1 MQVLIYDGECSMCSS
16 LIHKMVT
23 SCRNDALR
31 ITDFHST
38 WTQEHVELDE
48 SVDSMYYLKHGRTY
62 LYSDAVI
69 RAIADTRRAF
79 IPILLLLVIPPFI
92 RNPVYRIVAK
102 HRKKIGITK
111 TCPLPTQNF
120 KQMYLP

>member
-16 LIHKMVT
+16 LIQKMVK

-31 ITDFHST
+31 ITGFDST

-48 SVDSMYYLKHGRTY
+48 GVDSMYYIKNGHTY
-62 LYSDAVI
+62 LYSDAII

-79 IPILLLLVIPPFI
+79 GPILLLLVIPPFI
-92 RNPVYRIVAK
+92 RNRVYRIVAK
-102 HRKKIGITK
+102 HRKKNRITK